1 MKKVKLFIA
10 IVLTLALVATIAIGC
25 KTTATETTAAAA
37 ETTASAAETTAAAAE
52 TTAAAAETTAAVK
65 TMKASDVHLGYVIH
79 VPVPFTDAIKRGAEA
94 AAKDYGVSIE
104 VVAPSKYD
112 LMEQVSLFEGL
123 VIKGVQGI
131 VTVAADAQG
140 WVVPINNAVAK
151 GVLVYTANVGSP
163 DSKATGH
170 VGTAGYAE
178 GLNLGAGLLKLPEVQ
193 ALGGKGTV
201 VVGECDPTLPVLQG
215 RGNGVMD
222 ALKENSPDWNVLGPF
237 DSGMS
242 NDASYTF
249 WETQFSANPDMVM
262 GIGSCAFDVPCM
274 TRHKEKNSNAK
285 YLIIGYDLE
294 PDALKGISD
303 GIASITQGQ
312 HPFLQGYLPIAAM
325 CEYLINGKPLA
336 AGWINPGSE
345 IVTKANVAELSARD
359 LDPVKELAWYEDY
372 IKKNFTPI
380 VGKPFTEYKQTGR
393 E

>member
-10 IVLTLALVATIAIGC
+10 LVLTLALVATIAIGC
-25 KTTATETTAAAA
+25 KTTATATTAAA
-37 ETTASAAETTAAAAE
+37 TTAAAETTAAAA
-52 TTAAAAETTAAVK
+52 TTAAAETTAAVK

-79 VPVPFTDAIKRGAEA
+79 VPIPFTDAIKRGAEA

-123 VIKGVQGI
+123 VTKGVNGI

-140 WVVPINNAVAK
+140 WVVPINNAVDK

-178 GLNLGAGLLKLPEVQ
+178 GLSLGAGLLALPEVQ
-193 ALGGKGTV
+193 ALGGKGKV
-201 VVGECDPTLPVLQG
+201 ILGECDPSIPVLVG

-222 ALKENSPDWNVLGPF
+222 ALKENSAGWEVLGPF

-249 WETQFSANPDMVM
+249 WETQYTANPDMAI
-262 GIGSCAFDVPCM
+262 GLGSCAFDVPSM
-274 TRHKEKNSNAK
+274 VRHKEKTPDAK
-285 YLIIGYDLE
+285 YIIVGYDLE
-294 PDALKGISD
+294 PDALKGIAD
-303 GIASITQGQ
+303 GIASLTQGQ

-336 AGWINPGSE
+336 TGWINPGSE
-345 IVTKANVAELSARD
+345 IVTKANVAELTARD
-359 LDPVKELAWYEDY
+359 TDPVKELAWYEDY